1 MTHRERILA
10 TIRREP
16 TDAVPIST
24 YELVGFG
31 PWGWPVHE
39 PSYAPL
45 MREIIARAVSLPLW
59 GAWCEE
65 LTPTPSDRET
75 WQEGDFTVTR
85 TTLHTPQGDLYTTSK
100 ETPSV
105 KTVWTTEHLCK
116 TREDIDRWF
125 SMPITPGPVHAE
137 GFAALDAEVGD
148 HGIVLCDIA
157 DPICHIAPLFEFGE
171 FTVWAM
177 EEPELIRAM
186 CDRVFPRILHT
197 LRGMLDAGCGPLYR
211 LVGAE
216 YCTPPY
222 LPPRLFREFVTPYLQ
237 EMLDLL
243 HAHGCYGRVHCH
255 GNIRHVL
262 DDLCAIGTDAIDP
275 VEPPPDGDI
284 PLAEVK
290 ARYGDRLVLFGN
302 MELKYLETE
311 TPADIDARVRAMMD
325 DAKAGGG
332 FVLMPT
338 AAPINVPLSP
348 QTAENYLAYLAAGE
362 KYGRY

>member
-10 TIRREP
+10 TLRRQP
-16 TDAVPIST
+16 TDRVPIST

-31 PWGWPVHE
+31 PWAWPVQE

-45 MREIIARAVSLPLW
+45 MAEITARAVALPLW

-65 LTPTPSDRET
+65 GQPIERTRET
-75 WQEGDFTVTR
+75 WREGDFNVTR
-85 TTLHTPQGDLYTTSK
+85 TTLHTPKGDLCTVQK

-105 KTVWTTEHLCK
+105 KTTWTVEHLCK
-116 TREDIDRWF
+116 TREDIERWL
-125 SMPITPGPVHAE
+125 SIPVTPGAVHTE

-148 HGIVLCDIA
+148 AGIVLCDIA
-157 DPICHIAPLFEFGE
+157 DPICSVADAFEFGA
-171 FTVWAM
+171 FTVWAL
-177 EEPELIRAM
+177 EEPALIRAM
-186 CDRVFPRILHT
+186 CDHIFPRIMHT
-197 LRGMLDAGCGPLYR
+197 LCGMTAVGCGPLYR

-222 LPPRLFREFVTPYLQ
+222 LPPRLFREFVTPYLA
-237 EMLDLL
+237 EMLTEL

-255 GNIRHVL
+255 GKIRHVL
-262 DDLCAIGTDAIDP
+262 DDLCAIGADGIDP

-311 TPADIDARVRAMMD
+311 TPAEIDARVRAMMD
-325 DAKAGGG
+325 NAKANGG

-338 AAPINVPLSP
+338 AAPINIPLAP
-348 QTAENYLAYLAAGE
+348 RTAENYLAYLAAGE
-362 KYGRY
+362 KYGGY